1 MLALAVLV
9 FCLRAMQS
17 DAVWKGTE
25 KFIRIGFWGAN
36 VGLAL
41 MVLLDL
47 FPGGVLQLWDS
58 IANGYWHARRLT
70 FLMGGLYHKLEWVRM
85 AGDMIFILVGAV
97 PLALGVLRSVWKRDM
112 VPPV

>member
-1 MLALAVLV
+1 MGPNQNIEIMA
-9 FCLRAMQS
+9 
-17 DAVWKGTE
+17 
-25 KFIRIGFWGAN
+25 RISHTLPKNPSFVKLHYLWNCSN

-41 MVLLDL
+41 MILLDL

-85 AGDMIFILVGAV
+85 AGGT
-97 PLALGVLRSVWKRDM
+97 
-112 VPPV
+112 

>member
-1 MLALAVLV
+1 
-9 FCLRAMQS
+9 MQS

-25 KFIRIGFWGAN
+25 KFIKVGFWGAN

-41 MVLLDL
+41 MILLDL

-70 FLMGGLYHKLEWVRM
+70 FLMGGLYHKLVWVRM

-97 PLALGVLRSVWKRDM
+97 PIALGVLRSMWKRDV